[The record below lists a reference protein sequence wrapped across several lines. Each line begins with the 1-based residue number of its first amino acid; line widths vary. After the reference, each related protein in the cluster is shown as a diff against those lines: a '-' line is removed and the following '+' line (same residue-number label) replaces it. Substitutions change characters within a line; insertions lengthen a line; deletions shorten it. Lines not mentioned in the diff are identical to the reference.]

1 MDSTIDTLE
10 LARTGATVSGEFAV
24 ARLQRLATLLAAPEG
39 MARWTLRA
47 WRVKRAQGSADD
59 FMMLT
64 VDAQVRLACVRCL
77 EPVAAAL
84 AVERA
89 YRLVADEAQAERLD
103 LDVAQ
108 YDVLVGG
115 RRFDLA
121 GLVEDELIMA
131 LPATPHHE
139 RCELPAGAAGGAGG
153 SDRAAGEEAGAPD
166 DGAGRPHPFAA
177 LRRLRGGNDEA
188 GS

>member
-1 MDSTIDTLE
+1 
-10 LARTGATVSGEFAV
+10 
-24 ARLQRLATLLAAPEG
+24 
-39 MARWTLRA
+39 
-47 WRVKRAQGSADD
+47 
-59 FMMLT
+59 
-64 VDAQVRLACVRCL
+64 
-77 EPVAAAL
+77 
-84 AVERA
+84 
-89 YRLVADEAQAERLD
+89 
-103 LDVAQ
+103 
-108 YDVLVGG
+108 
-115 RRFDLA
+115 
-121 GLVEDELIMA
+121 MA